1 MLGATGFLNDFVK
14 DEVKCRGLSVED
26 FGAEIDNEKNDIP
39 LYDMYNRGLAVC
51 EEGMERKNLQL
62 EGKRPGLTGYIPSM
76 EEGMENQWKNVLT
89 AFVRCLLPQQWITIY
104 TSSIQ

>member
-39 LYDMYNRGLAVC
+39 LYDMYNRGLAAC
-51 EEGMERKNLQL
+51 EEGM
-62 EGKRPGLTGYIPSM
+62 
-76 EEGMENQWKNVLT
+76 
-89 AFVRCLLPQQWITIY
+89 
-104 TSSIQ
+104 

>member
-39 LYDMYNRGLAVC
+39 LYLSLIHIS
-51 EEGMERKNLQL
+51 EPT
-62 EGKRPGLTGYIPSM
+62 RPY
-76 EEGMENQWKNVLT
+76 
-89 AFVRCLLPQQWITIY
+89 
-104 TSSIQ
+104 

>member
-39 LYDMYNRGLAVC
+39 LYDMYNRGLAAC

-62 EGKRPGLTGYIPSM
+62 EGKRPGLQDTFPQWRRGWKLLSFSQA
-76 EEGMENQWKNVLT
+76 EN
-89 AFVRCLLPQQWITIY
+89 P
-104 TSSIQ
+104 

>member
-76 EEGMENQWKNVLT
+76 EEGMESYPAVS
-89 AFVRCLLPQQWITIY
+89 VRPRTLLMGLGSPNSKTGK
-104 TSSIQ
+104 

>member
-39 LYDMYNRGLAVC
+39 LYDMYNRGLAAC

-76 EEGMENQWKNVLT
+76 EEGMESYPSVS
-89 AFVRCLLPQQWITIY
+89 VRPRTLLMALGSPNSKTGK
-104 TSSIQ
+104 